1 MYGWTNFTSDT
12 SLYSCYNKKDEKYF
26 KVNVENRQN
35 KIEILKN
42 GKKLKGRKVEN
53 QVDIYLS
60 YDTTFSVREA
70 KNNYLT

>member
-1 MYGWTNFTSDT
+1 M
-12 SLYSCYNKKDEKYF
+12 YSCYNKKDEKYF

-60 YDTTFSVREA
+60 YDTAFSVREA
-70 KNNYLT
+70 KKIIWHKIVF